1 MHVHSLLSFI
11 LMKCSVQAPS
21 QLLCAQIAKLEGW
34 LSAYHTEEMLGL
46 ASNPLAFSCMENA
59 LAPFVVSSDLYS
71 KRLLLW
77 SEPFLGRKPKGLAG
91 APIENVY
98 SSLLW

>member
-1 MHVHSLLSFI
+1 
-11 LMKCSVQAPS
+11 
-21 QLLCAQIAKLEGW
+21 
-34 LSAYHTEEMLGL
+34 
-46 ASNPLAFSCMENA
+46 MENV

-91 APIENVY
+91 A
-98 SSLLW
+98 LLKMFIQVFCSESAGITFPGHSWEWLGWGAVHSTQEKNGLKL

>member
-34 LSAYHTEEMLGL
+34 LSVYHTEEMLGL
-46 ASNPLAFSCMENA
+46 SSNPLAFSCMENA

-77 SEPFLGRKPKGLAG
+77 SESFLGRKSKGLAG
-91 APIENVY
+91 ASIENVY

>member
-1 MHVHSLLSFI
+1 
-11 LMKCSVQAPS
+11 
-21 QLLCAQIAKLEGW
+21 
-34 LSAYHTEEMLGL
+34 MLGL
-46 ASNPLAFSCMENA
+46 ASDPFAFSCMENA
-59 LAPFVVSSDLYS
+59 LAPFVVSSDLSYS

-77 SEPFLGRKPKGLAG
+77 SESFLGRKPKGGLAG